1 MRSLDNAYFS
11 GIICA
16 SQRIDE
22 RKSIDDNYTQRILDH
37 NDCSDKEFIEVV
49 IAYKKDNNIAWQ
61 DYSDIDLSMV
71 LTGPRD
77 E

>member
-11 GIICA
+11 GIIWA

-37 NDCSDKEFIEVV
+37 IDYSDKEFI
-49 IAYKKDNNIAWQ
+49 
-61 DYSDIDLSMV
+61 
-71 LTGPRD
+71 
-77 E
+77 